1 MGKQLRQSQHTY
13 IFSINGALLQ
23 YIALFHIKPHTMD
36 DLAGQ
41 LMINTLFIAFNI
53 ISIIS
58 FLENGKR
65 GAWLVNNMFYIIDNR
80 VISDHN
86 VSNCDSQYIFT
97 NNFENE
103 LWHFENVITT
113 CTTYTSFE
121 LNRNS
126 KMWSIQLSRYTYL

>member
-1 MGKQLRQSQHTY
+1 
-13 IFSINGALLQ
+13 
-23 YIALFHIKPHTMD
+23 MD

-65 GAWLVNNMFYIIDNR
+65 GACLVNNMFYIIDDR

-86 VSNCDSQYIFT
+86 VSNYDSYYIFA
-97 NNFENE
+97 NNFKNE
-103 LWHFENVITT
+103 FYGILRM
-113 CTTYTSFE
+113 
-121 LNRNS
+121 L
-126 KMWSIQLSRYTYL
+126 

>member
-1 MGKQLRQSQHTY
+1 
-13 IFSINGALLQ
+13 
-23 YIALFHIKPHTMD
+23 MD

-65 GAWLVNNMFYIIDNR
+65 DACLVNNMFYIIDNR

-86 VSNCDSQYIFT
+86 VSNCDS
-97 NNFENE
+97 
-103 LWHFENVITT
+103 
-113 CTTYTSFE
+113 
-121 LNRNS
+121 
-126 KMWSIQLSRYTYL
+126 